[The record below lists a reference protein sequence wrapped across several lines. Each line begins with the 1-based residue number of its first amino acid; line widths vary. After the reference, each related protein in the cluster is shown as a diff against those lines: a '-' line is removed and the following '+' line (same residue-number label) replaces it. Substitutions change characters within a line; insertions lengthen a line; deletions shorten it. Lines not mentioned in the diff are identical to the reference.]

1 MTNGLC
7 CVTAARNDK
16 LIPVAHNKTRGLSGV
31 AHVRN
36 ISLETVHEKCM
47 DNSCYM
53 FKMKL

>member
-1 MTNGLC
+1 MTNGPC
-7 CVTAARNDK
+7 RVTAARNDK
-16 LIPVAHNKTRGLSGV
+16 LISVARNKTRGLSGV

-36 ISLETVHEKCM
+36 TSLETVHEKCM